1 MLNVDLLIRLSYL
14 IRLCNSRFL
23 KYYTCVRAIIEIGR
37 FLSMASVDALHV
49 LLGIIRLKSKKLDDI
64 LQGK

>member
-1 MLNVDLLIRLSYL
+1 MQNVYLLIRLSYL

-37 FLSMASVDALHV
+37 FLGMASVDALHV
-49 LLGIIRLKSKKLDDI
+49 VSDINQPKSKKLDDV